1 MYTIKRAAELT
12 GIGLPTLRAWE
23 RRYGVVAP
31 VRSEGHYRLYSDSD
45 VRALSIMAALVADGW
60 TASEAAAET
69 KRRVA
74 GTDGVQR
81 PVADSSLVD
90 APAVEPEGLDEVL
103 AAAHDLDAQ
112 RLGHALDRGL
122 AGVLGQEGDGSEG
135 TDGRLAEFT
144 RVAHE
149 WLLPVLFAV
158 GGAWAD
164 GRITPAGEHLVSNAV
179 QRRLAALYDAEPK
192 TTDGPLVVLALPAG
206 ARHELGL
213 LAFAV
218 GARRAGLRTAYL
230 GADLPAQDWV
240 SAVAGRRAG
249 AAVLSVPRQADVAG
263 AQAVIDRLRLDAP
276 RAVVAVGGR
285 HQDETHGALLLGHD
299 LGDGVEALRSALEGA
314 PVPS

>member
-12 GIGLPTLRAWE
+12 GIGVPTLRAWE
-23 RRYGVVAP
+23 RRYGVVSP

-69 KRRVA
+69 KRRVV
-74 GTDGVQR
+74 GSDGVQR
-81 PVADSSLVD
+81 PVADPSLVD
-90 APAVEPEGLDEVL
+90 SEANQPEGLDEVL

-112 RLGHALDRGL
+112 RLGRALDRGL
-122 AGVLGQEGDGSEG
+122 EGVLGDGG
-135 TDGRLAEFT
+135 GRLADFS

-179 QRRLAALYDAEPK
+179 QRRLSALYDAAPK

-240 SAVAGRRAG
+240 TAVAGRHAG

-263 AQAVIDRLRLDAP
+263 AQAVIDRLRVEAP
-276 RAVVAVGGR
+276 QAVVAVGGR
-285 HQDETHGALLLGHD
+285 HQDETRGALLLGHD
-299 LGDGVEALRSALEGA
+299 LADGVEALRSSLEGM
-314 PVPS
+314 PVSS

>member
-23 RRYGVVAP
+23 RRYGVVSP

-45 VRALSIMAALVADGW
+45 LRALSIMAALVADGW

-74 GTDGVQR
+74 GADGVQR

-90 APAVEPEGLDEVL
+90 AAATEPEGLDEVL
-103 AAAHDLDAQ
+103 AAAHDLDGP
-112 RLGHALDRGL
+112 RLGQALDRGL
-122 AGVLGQEGDGSEG
+122 AGVLAEGGDGPLG
-135 TDGRLAEFT
+135 DFN

-179 QRRLAALYDAEPK
+179 QRRLAALYDSAPRQ
-192 TTDGPLVVLALPAG
+192 TTGPLVVLALPAG

-240 SAVAGRRAG
+240 TAVAGRHAG

-263 AQAVIDRLRLDAP
+263 AQAVIDRLRAEAP
-276 RAVVAVGGR
+276 EAVVAVGGR
-285 HQDETHGALLLGHD
+285 HQDETKGALLLGHD
-299 LGDGVEALRSALEGA
+299 LADGVEALRSSLEGA
-314 PVPS
+314 PVAS

>member
-23 RRYGVVAP
+23 RRYGVVSP

-90 APAVEPEGLDEVL
+90 APAGEPEGLDEVL
-103 AAAHDLDAQ
+103 AAAQDLDAQ

-122 AGVLGQEGDGSEG
+122 AGVVDTGDRGETG
-135 TDGRLAEFT
+135 DGRLVDFT

-179 QRRLAALYDAEPK
+179 QRRLAAIYDAEPK
-192 TTDGPLVVLALPAG
+192 TTSGPLVVLALPAG

-240 SAVAGRRAG
+240 GAVAGRHAG

-263 AQAVIDRLRLDAP
+263 AQAVIDRLRDEAP
-276 RAVVAVGGR
+276 KAVVAVGGR

-299 LGDGVEALRSALEGA
+299 LRGGVEALRSALEGA